1 MAVINLYR
9 SATSYT
15 AVSITELGAID
26 DWDESQ
32 PGIND
37 NNLGGI
43 VGGLN
48 VMKFRR
54 SGSMGAGNP
63 LNEIDFGGASSV
75 QLYANGNLNMNIYM
89 DTLWGDDY
97 KQVLMKNSDPN
108 SLYARFEVSYDSST
122 YDLNK
127 IYLARATVGGQT
139 YIGFY
144 VYNMRESAGQLG
156 QNGFYTNSTWSQ
168 AFLEEAHF
176 INTDNPYYGGGYS
189 EPGGGDPNKQSWAD
203 TSDFVNPDSLP
214 DESEIGAVG
223 CGLLTIFSP
232 TQAELNNLAGMLW
245 NHDFFTFI
253 EKQVTGIEDLFVSLG
268 IVPFTVTKGARASV
282 SWFNYWELAPSPIVV
297 PTEVIL
303 TKAASQWQEFNM
315 GNVSLTGNDD
325 RMHATD
331 SVLDYSP
338 YSKLGIYL
346 PFIGYQ
352 ELDIDECREKTINLK
367 YRIDILSGACVA
379 LISINGRTLYQ
390 FSGNCVTQIPL
401 TSADYS
407 QAISTAVNVGIAAAS
422 AGTAGAIASAG
433 DALTASKAGT
443 PGFTKEMGEY
453 QNVQHAAMVS
463 NAENSLAGATANGF
477 MGMKPNF
484 KKTGAISGSTA
495 IMSVKQPYLCLTTPR
510 QSMPEGYERV
520 CGFPCNVGGK
530 LGDFSGYTVVED
542 VRLNGLVATS
552 PEVEEIYQLLKTGI
566 II

>member
-9 SATSYT
+9 SASAYT
-15 AVSITELGAID
+15 AVHLVELGAID
-26 DWDESQ
+26 EWENSGTQ
-32 PGIND
+32 D
-37 NNLGGI
+37 NNLSGI

-48 VMKFRR
+48 VAKWIR
-54 SGSMGAGNP
+54 SGPIISTNA
-63 LNEIDFGGASSV
+63 LNAIDFSQASSV
-75 QLYANGNLNMNIYM
+75 ALYANSQLNMAIRLYNLHSSKYCTVHSTNYDANVIYSQFSV
-89 DTLWGDDY
+89 DRPGEPY
-97 KQVLMKNSDPN
+97 INNV
-108 SLYARFEVSYDSST
+108 
-122 YDLNK
+122 
-127 IYLARATVGGQT
+127 YLARATIGNQV

-144 VYNMRESAGQLG
+144 VYNLRESVGQVG
-156 QNGFYTNSTWSQ
+156 QAGFYTNSSWSQ
-168 AFLEEAHF
+168 AFLQEAHF

-189 EPGGGDPNKQSWAD
+189 EPGGGDSSKQNWAD
-203 TSDFVNPDSLP
+203 TSDFVNPDTMP
-214 DESEIGAVG
+214 DETAIGAVDS
-223 CGLLTIFSP
+223 GLLTIFTPSKA
-232 TQAELNNLAGMLW
+232 QLNHLSSLLW
-245 NHDFFTFI
+245 ANDFFSFV
-253 EKQVTGIEDLFVSLG
+253 EKSLTGIEDLFVSLG
-268 IVPFTVTKGARASV
+268 IVPFVVTAGGLADVTWLNYSTLGPAQIPTSV
-282 SWFNYWELAPSPIVV
+282 Q
-297 PTEVIL
+297 L
-303 TKAASQWQEFNM
+303 TKAASQFMEFNM

-325 RMHATD
+325 RVFATD

-338 YSKLGIYL
+338 YSRLGIYL

-379 LISINGRTLYQ
+379 LISINGRTMYQ
-390 FSGNCVTQIPL
+390 FSGNCITQIPL

-407 QAISTAVNVGIAAAS
+407 QAINTAVNVGIAATS
-422 AGTAGAIASAG
+422 MGTTAAVASAG

-443 PGFTKEMGEY
+443 RGFTKEMGEY

-484 KKTGAISGSTA
+484 KKSGAISGSTSLL
-495 IMSVKQPYLCLTTPR
+495 SVKQPYLCITTPR

-530 LGDFSGYTVVED
+530 LSDFSGYTVVED